1 MKLDTALVLEA
12 QKGGQEGFTK
22 LYQAVAPSLYRTAL
36 YTLGNSHD
44 AEDVVSET
52 FIEAYRGLSGLRDPQ
67 AFMPWIYRIV
77 GKMQPKD
84 PGLCSGQK

>member
-1 MKLDTALVLEA
+1 MMGGVEVKLDTALVLDA
-12 QKGGQEGFTK
+12 QKGGQEGFTR

-52 FIEAYRGLSGLRDPQ
+52 FIEAYRGLGGLRDPQ
-67 AFMPWIYRIV
+67 AFLPGMFGIV
-77 GKMQPKD
+77 SAR
-84 PGLCSGQK
+84 CIR